1 LDTENLPLPTS
12 AELPDSDDT
21 PVDNEYQNT
30 LPNWLLAVLEEIWS
44 ERQDWYFGV
53 DMGIYDREG
62 QQKRA
67 PTLVPDGFLSLGVTR
82 HKREN
87 KGRLSYVL
95 QEEKNIPPIF
105 ALEYVSLTYNGE
117 YQEKM
122 QKYASLGVKYY
133 LIYNPEYY
141 KRDKHE
147 VWEMYKLVQGSYEK
161 QRGEPFWLNE
171 LGLGIGRVKGEL
183 GGIVREWLAWFDETG
198 NPYPLPSQLIRQE
211 RQRAAQLA
219 QALEQTEQAL
229 EQTEQALEQTEQALE
244 QTEQALEQERL
255 EKLRLLEKLRELE
268 LDM

>member
-1 LDTENLPLPTS
+1 
-12 AELPDSDDT
+12 
-21 PVDNEYQNT
+21 
-30 LPNWLLAVLEEIWS
+30 
-44 ERQDWYFGV
+44 
-53 DMGIYDREG
+53 
-62 QQKRA
+62 
-67 PTLVPDGFLSLGVTR
+67 
-82 HKREN
+82 
-87 KGRLSYVL
+87 
-95 QEEKNIPPIF
+95 
-105 ALEYVSLTYNGE
+105 
-117 YQEKM
+117 
-122 QKYASLGVKYY
+122 VKYY

-198 NPYPLPSQLIRQE
+198 NPYPLPSQLIRRQEELLRQE

-219 QALEQTEQAL
+219 
-229 EQTEQALEQTEQALE
+229 QALEQTEQALE

-255 EKLRLLEKLRELE
+255 EKLRLLEKLRELR